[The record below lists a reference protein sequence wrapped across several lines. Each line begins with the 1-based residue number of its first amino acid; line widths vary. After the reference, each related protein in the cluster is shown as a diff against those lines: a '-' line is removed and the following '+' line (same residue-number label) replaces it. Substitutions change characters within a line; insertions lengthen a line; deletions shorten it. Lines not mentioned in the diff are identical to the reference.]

1 MDKRYFVDFEFE
13 SKAKKIYWLP
23 IFINESD
30 KDRAY
35 KISTNIKTAIA
46 DKFKILRSSEPQ
58 LVIKNWNS
66 KLYDEYVQNNFKG
79 RLSLLNIQYWE
90 LKDIEPQEGLSFDQH
105 LQLVDY
111 HPEKFKNKTFAEG
124 ENIMLPVKMV
134 TKGLSDH
141 SEFLI
146 IDVVKPK

>member
-1 MDKRYFVDFEFE
+1 MGKRYFVDFEFE
-13 SKAKKIYWLP
+13 SKAGKIYWLP

-35 KISTNIKTAIA
+35 KISANIKTAIS
-46 DKFKILRSSEPQ
+46 DKFKILRNSEPV
-58 LVIKNWNS
+58 LVIKGWNS
-66 KLYDEYVQNNFKG
+66 KLYDEYVNNNLKG
-79 RLSLLNIQYWE
+79 RLSILNIHYWE

-111 HPEKFKNKTFAEG
+111 HPDKFENKTLAEG
-124 ENIMLPVKMV
+124 EKIKLPVKMV
-134 TKGLSDH
+134 TKGISDH
-141 SEFLI
+141 SEFLV